1 MDVKKKLVELIE
13 KGCICPNDANPF
25 YCDTECQYND
35 SLCCGNERLADYLIA
50 NGVTV
55 QGATDNDVA
64 YKLKAT
70 DTVKPNDDVRSHR
83 VKLDINNL
91 FREIDDLLSKIEE
104 ETLEKTV
111 FGVGVG
117 LELLISYLRQIAT
130 RAIEL
135 NDDVL
140 IGLLLDLHVLKKEG

>member
-1 MDVKKKLVELIE
+1 MQ
-13 KGCICPNDANPF
+13 NDNIRH
-25 YCDTECQYND
+25 C
-35 SLCCGNERLADYLIA
+35 
-50 NGVTV
+50 
-55 QGATDNDVA
+55 
-64 YKLKAT
+64 
-70 DTVKPNDDVRSHR
+70 R

-104 ETLEKTV
+104 ESLEKAV